1 VVGSRGGVLAG
12 GAGAVGIGLGLG
24 LGLGEEC
31 GAEEVREEPRGGLEA
46 VRVVGSGRA
55 ENLRDEIEGRRWA
68 GDTREI
74 RGRYEGMRGRWL
86 ARPRACDTRSNISDN
101 LGAISVGASATTASQ
116 KVLGKYLPTS
126 RSTVAFLL
134 TSRCSSANGPESL
147 IVLSPAEMA

>member
-1 VVGSRGGVLAG
+1 M
-12 GAGAVGIGLGLG
+12 
-24 LGLGEEC
+24 
-31 GAEEVREEPRGGLEA
+31 
-46 VRVVGSGRA
+46 RVVGSGRA

-68 GDTREI
+68 MGGRYGGDTREI
-74 RGRYEGMRGRWL
+74 RGRWL

-101 LGAISVGASATTASQ
+101 LGAISAGASATTASQ

-134 TSRCSSANGPESL
+134 TSRCRSANGPESL